1 MPKIIVPPNTG
12 SVRVAMGLG
21 GKFTVWNGKQG
32 QHEFS
37 VACRNRAAAV
47 KLAAEINARRKE
59 GTIEVEFDPA
69 K

>member
-12 SVRVAMGLG
+12 PVRVAVGLG

-32 QHEFS
+32 QHEFF
-37 VACRNRAAAV
+37 VACRDRKAAV

-59 GTIEVEFDPA
+59 GTIEVEFEA
-69 K
+69 SK